1 MKSLRVT
8 AILIAAV
15 TTACNGATVSMSE
28 VPSSPPAASASPTTS
43 PRAASTAAPTARTG
57 TTFRSSIYPYTMQL
71 PSGWLVARDPQA
83 HEGEDVFNGP
93 DDMTLTIGSA
103 QPEPGQTVKDRVAAN
118 RRSDFAG
125 CKTDP
130 ASDVPITLGGEAG
143 ILWSVQCGPTLGLAA
158 NTIHDGVGYRLL
170 VKLLDGAQAM
180 AQATAVMD
188 GFRASFAFT
197 N

>member
-1 MKSLRVT
+1 MKSIRM
-8 AILIAAV
+8 AAFLIAV
-15 TTACNGATVSMSE
+15 VSTACNGGTVSPSE
-28 VPSSPPAASASPTTS
+28 VPSSQPAASALPKTLPTVAPS
-43 PRAASTAAPTARTG
+43 AAPTTGAG

-71 PSGWLVARDPQA
+71 ANGWHVASGPQN
-83 HEGEDVFNGP
+83 EGEDVFDGP
-93 DDMTLTIGSA
+93 EDMTLTIGSA

-125 CKTDP
+125 CTTDP
-130 ASDVPITLGGEAG
+130 ASDTPITLGGEAG
-143 ILWSVQCGPTLGLAA
+143 ILWSAQCGPVLGLAA

-170 VKLLDGAQAM
+170 VRLPDGAQAL

-197 N
+197 R